1 MRTLKRLVARIWNF
15 SAARRGDARLR
26 EEIEAHI
33 AMQAEDNVRE
43 GMPPAEARRQA
54 ILKLGAVEAIREQ
67 YLAEAGL
74 PLLEHMLNDVR
85 HAARQ
90 LRKSPGFTATAV
102 ITLALG
108 VSANAVVFSVLNAL
122 VLRPLNVYQPQR
134 LFAVEHKQHAYYMQS
149 YPDLIDYRE
158 DNSTFS
164 GMAAYDTTDLAVVI
178 GTSAVK
184 SYGYLASGNYF
195 DMLSV
200 RPAVG
205 RFFHAS
211 DEHGVNSAPYIVL
224 SYDFWRSRFN
234 SNSNVIGTTVSLN
247 THPFTVIGVAPRNFH
262 GTEIF
267 FWPDYWIPLVDA
279 SEIGYSP
286 HFLANRATHNLWI
299 LGRLKPG
306 ITAQQAS
313 DDLNA
318 ISRRLAQQYPREDD
332 DLDARLVRPGLMGD
346 VWGDSIRAFLAAVM
360 VLSVL
365 VLLAA
370 CANLGSIFAVRAA
383 DRARELA
390 LRLAIGASRARI
402 LRSLLTEAVL
412 VSVIGGFAG
421 ALFAS
426 ILLQFLSQW
435 QPFVDYPIHVVA
447 LPDAR
452 VYTLALLLSV
462 GSGLFFG
469 LLPARQ
475 IWQTDAAQAM
485 KGGTSV
491 APVLRRFSMRDVL
504 LCVQIAL
511 CTLLVTGTFVAF
523 RGMQRSLHTP
533 LGFRPQGV
541 TIAET
546 QLGMG
551 GYTEAESWTVQKRM
565 ADEAAQI
572 PGVSSAG
579 LIDRVMLDN
588 DCCGRESVFPQG
600 TTDFRTSEESFAAH
614 NFSVS
619 PGYFDAAGTRLLAGR
634 DISWHDEA
642 NSPQVAVVNA
652 TFARLLF
659 GNAPAVGQHFELF
672 GGTLKEIVGIVED
685 GKYETLTEA
694 PAPAMFFPLAQ
705 GMNSNDTALVVRS
718 AFLPADIAAAINRM
732 MNAIDPN
739 VPLTIR
745 TWPDALDLALFPARA
760 ATGAL
765 AILGLLAAMLAVTG
779 IFGMAA
785 HSVSRRMKELGIR
798 VALGARKVQLMSA
811 ALARPAVLISVG
823 AGLGLVGGIFASGLL
838 RQIVYQASSGDPI
851 VLAGAVFTM
860 ALLGLAA
867 SAIPARR
874 ALSVDPSSLMREE

>member
-15 SAARRGDARLR
+15 SAGRRGDARLR

-33 AMQAEDNVRE
+33 AMQAEDNVRA
-43 GMPPAEARRQA
+43 GMPPTEARREA
-54 ILKLGAVEAIREQ
+54 VLKLGAVEAIREQ
-67 YLAEAGL
+67 YLAEEGL
-74 PLLEHMLNDVR
+74 PFLEDLLRDVR
-85 HAARQ
+85 YALRQ

-108 VSANAVVFSVLNAL
+108 VGANAVVFSVLNTL
-122 VLRPLNVYQPQR
+122 VLRPLNVYQPRR
-134 LFAVEHKQHAYYMQS
+134 LFAVEHKEHAYYNQS
-149 YPDLIDYRE
+149 YPDYIDYRD

-178 GTSAVK
+178 GTSPDK

-211 DEHGVNSAPYIVL
+211 DEHGINSAPFIVL

-234 SNSNVIGTTVSLN
+234 LNPNVIGATVSLN
-247 THPFTVIGVAPRNFH
+247 THPFTVIGIAPSDFH
-262 GTEIF
+262 GTETF

-279 SEIGYSP
+279 AEIGYSP
-286 HFLANRATHNLWI
+286 HFLANRATHNLWV

-306 ITAQQAS
+306 VTAQQAS

-318 ISRRLAQQYPREDD
+318 ISRRLAQQYPKEDD
-332 DLDARLVRPGLMGD
+332 DLNARLVRPGLMGD
-346 VWGDSIRAFLAAVM
+346 VWGDPIRAFLSAIMVM
-360 VLSVL
+360 SAL

-383 DRARELA
+383 DRTRELA
-390 LRLAIGASRARI
+390 VRLAIGASRGRVLHA
-402 LRSLLTEAVL
+402 LLTEAVL
-412 VSVIGGFAG
+412 VSVAGGMTG
-421 ALFAS
+421 TLFAS
-426 ILLQFLSQW
+426 ILLQLLSRW
-435 QPFVDYPIHVVA
+435 QPFADYPIHVVA
-447 LPDAR
+447 LPNAE
-452 VYTLALLLSV
+452 VYVLAVLLSV
-462 GSGLFFG
+462 ASGLFFG

-485 KGGTSV
+485 KGGTTVGPALS
-491 APVLRRFSMRDVL
+491 RFSMRDVL

-511 CTLLVTGTFVAF
+511 CTLLVTGSFVAF
-523 RGMQRSLHTP
+523 RGMERSLHTHV
-533 LGFRPQGV
+533 GFSPQGR

-551 GYTEAESWTVQKRM
+551 GYTEAQSWAVQKRM
-565 ADEAAQI
+565 AEEAAQI

-588 DCCGRESVFPQG
+588 DCCGTESVFRQG
-600 TTDFRTSEESFAAH
+600 TTDFRSSQESFDAH

-619 PGYFDAAGTRLLAGR
+619 PGYFAAAGTRLLAGR
-634 DISWHDEA
+634 DISWHDGS
-642 NSPQVAVVNA
+642 NTPQVAVVNA
-652 TFARLLF
+652 TFAHLLF
-659 GNAPAVGQHFELF
+659 GNSPAVGQHFELF
-672 GGTLKEIVGIVED
+672 GGNLNEIVGVVED

-694 PAPAMFFPLAQ
+694 PQPAMFFPLAR

-718 AFLPADIAAAINRM
+718 TRPPTDMAAALNRM
-732 MNAIDPN
+732 MNGIDPN
-739 VPLTIR
+739 IPLTVR
-745 TWPDALDLALFPARA
+745 TWPDVLDLALFPARA

-765 AILGLLAAMLAVTG
+765 AVMGLLAAMLAVTG

-785 HSVSRRMKELGIR
+785 YSVNRRMKELGIR

-811 ALARPAVLISVG
+811 ALGRPIVMLCVG
-823 AGLGLVGGIFASGLL
+823 SGLGLVGGILASGLL
-838 RQIVYQASSGDPI
+838 RQIVYQANPGDPA
-851 VLAGAVFTM
+851 VLGGAVFTM
-860 ALLGLAA
+860 ALLGFAA

-874 ALSVDPSSLMREE
+874 ALSIDPSRLMREE